1 MQSQTLARIAR
12 VLVYATAVVPLII
25 FAQYISPFHFGKA
38 IIFRSIIELLVVV
51 YGMLVIVDRSYAPRM
66 HGLTVAMLTFTAAFG
81 IATATSIVP
90 WASFWGSLER
100 MGGFF
105 SFLHFTAFALIVP
118 SVLRERAHWIFFLN
132 LLVAGGVL
140 SALYGFGQKLPV
152 CTPGS
157 SGICALSSWF
167 IGGGGRERI
176 FGTIGNAALFAGY
189 QISVVF
195 LALALWVRGQG
206 STWERRLYQAMIGLG
221 LLAVT
226 MTVVR
231 GSLLGV
237 GLGALLFT
245 AGMWWKFRETWSRNA
260 LIGVLGI
267 AAILG
272 LLISVPALKDSSI
285 AQGSRFMRRLTD
297 TSFDSYTAKTRFWAW
312 DAGLRGWQESP
323 KTMLLGWGPENFNIP
338 FAQHFNPQF
347 FRGYGSET
355 FFDRAHNMFV
365 EVLVTM
371 GLLGLGSYVAL
382 FATLFW
388 ALYHISQRDDAS
400 WRMAWALGSGTVA
413 YMIHNAFIFDTTANW
428 LLFFAIFSF
437 VAWERFG
444 QGATAPQRLIAA
456 RWVAP
461 AIGVA
466 LSIIA
471 CIFIWTTAVIP
482 ARANRA
488 ITWGIVYGWNN
499 DFPRAVSSFKEG
511 IEKNTIGLYEY
522 RHRFAQF
529 LLDDVSRFAPL
540 GVQFTDAMQYAIAE
554 VEKNKIKN
562 PHDYLP
568 LLYLSRL
575 YVTLGKDDPASA
587 WNDKALENATA
598 ALKLSE
604 TFVRTYYEIGQAYLN
619 KNDYETGVAWFKK
632 AAKLNPEV
640 AVSYWYVGAVE
651 LERNNKAVAMDYFE
665 EAFDRGYVGTEVDYN
680 RVVPLYNEFN
690 NYTRLVQI
698 FEELVKIQPADAQ
711 YRVSLS
717 AAYASAG
724 RIDDALQ
731 AAREAVKINPEL
743 IDEARMFARSLG
755 REL

>member
-1 MQSQTLARIAR
+1 MKTPLLAKISR
-12 VLVYATAVVPLII
+12 VLIYLTALVPLII

-38 IIFRSIIELLVVV
+38 IVFRSIIELLVVV
-51 YGMLVIVDRSYAPRM
+51 YGMLVITDRSYAPRM
-66 HGLTVAMLTFTAAFG
+66 HGLTWAILAFTAAFG
-81 IATATSIVP
+81 IATATSVVP

-105 SFLHFTAFALIVP
+105 SFLHFTAFVLIVP
-118 SVLRERAHWIFFLN
+118 AVLRERAHWTFFLN
-132 LLVAGGVL
+132 LLIAGGML
-140 SALYGFGQKLPV
+140 SALYGFGQKLPM
-152 CTPGS
+152 CTPGA

-189 QISVVF
+189 QISMVS
-195 LALALWVRGQG
+195 LALALFVRGQG
-206 STWERRLYQAMIGLG
+206 AVWERRLYQAMVGLG
-221 LLAVT
+221 LLAIT

-237 GLGALLFT
+237 GVATLMFT
-245 AGMWWKFRETWSRNA
+245 AGMWWKFRETWSRN
-260 LIGVLGI
+260 I
-267 AAILG
+267 
-272 LLISVPALKDSSI
+272 LISVLSLATLLGFLIFVPALKDSSL

-312 DAGLRGWQESP
+312 DAGIQGWQESP
-323 KTMLLGWGPENFNIP
+323 KTIMLGWGPENFNIP

-371 GLLGLGSYVAL
+371 GLLGFGSYIAL

-388 ALYHISQRDDAS
+388 ALYYISQRDDAS

-413 YMIHNAFIFDTTANW
+413 YMIHSAFIFDTTVNW
-428 LLFFAIFSF
+428 LLFFIIFSF

-444 QGATAPQRLIAA
+444 SSLIVPRRLFAAHWAAPTA
-456 RWVAP
+456 
-461 AIGVA
+461 GVL

-471 CIFIWTTAVIP
+471 CALVWTTAIVP
-482 ARANRA
+482 AKANRA
-488 ITWGIVYGWNN
+488 ITWGIVYGWND

-511 IEKNTIGLYEY
+511 IGYDTIGLYEY

-529 LLDDVSRFAPL
+529 LLDNVSRFSPL
-540 GVQFTDAMQYAIAE
+540 GTQFTDAMLYAVTE

-562 PHDYLP
+562 KHDYLP

-575 YVTLGKDDPASA
+575 YVTLGKDDPASP
-587 WNDKALENATA
+587 WNDKAIENATA
-598 ALKLSE
+598 ALELSE

-632 AAKLNPEV
+632 AAELNPDV

-651 LERNNKAVAMDYFE
+651 LERGNKNVALEYFE
-665 EAFDRGYVGTEVDYN
+665 EAFNHGYVGAELDYN
-680 RVVPLYNEFN
+680 RVVPLYNEFK
-690 NYTRLVQI
+690 NYDRLVQI
-698 FEELVKIQPADAQ
+698 FEELVKLQPTDAQ

-731 AAREAVKINPEL
+731 AAREAVKLNPEL
-743 IDEARMFARSLG
+743 IDEARAFARSLG

>member
-1 MQSQTLARIAR
+1 MNASFLAKVVRI
-12 VLVYATAVVPLII
+12 LIYATAIVPLII

-38 IIFRSIIELLVVV
+38 VIFRPLIEILIAV
-51 YGMLVIVDRSYAPRM
+51 YVPLAIVDASYRPRM
-66 HGLTVAMLTFTAAFG
+66 HAFTWAMLAFTAVFG

-105 SFLHFTAFALIVP
+105 SFLHFAAFVLIV
-118 SVLRERAHWIFFLN
+118 SAVLRERAHWTFFLN
-132 LLVAGGVL
+132 LLVAGGIL
-140 SALYGFGQKLPV
+140 SAFYGFGQKLPV

-189 QISVVF
+189 QISVVS
-195 LALALWVRGQG
+195 LALALWVRGG
-206 STWERRLYQAMIGLG
+206 AKLWEERLYKAMVVLG
-221 LLAVT
+221 TLAVV

-231 GSLLGV
+231 GSLLGI
-237 GLGALLFT
+237 GIGAFLFT
-245 AGMWWKFRETWSRNA
+245 AGMWWKFRERWSRNA
-260 LIGVLGI
+260 LASVSVI
-267 AAILG
+267 ALLTG
-272 LLISVPALKDSSI
+272 LLISVPALKDSALVQS
-285 AQGSRFMRRLTD
+285 SRFMRRLTD

-312 DAGLRGWQESP
+312 EAGITGWKESP
-323 KTMLLGWGPENFNIP
+323 KTIMLGWGPENFNIP

-371 GLLGLGSYVAL
+371 GLVGLGSYLAL

-388 ALYHISQRDDAS
+388 ALYRIAQRDDAS
-400 WRMAWALGSGTVA
+400 WKMAWALGSGTVA

-444 QGATAPQRLIAA
+444 VGAVESKPANASWAAP
-456 RWVAP
+456 VA
-461 AIGVA
+461 GV
-466 LSIIA
+466 LLGIIA
-471 CIFIWTTAVIP
+471 CVLIWNTAVIP
-482 ARANRA
+482 AKANRA
-488 ITWGIVYGWNN
+488 ITWGIVYGWND
-499 DFPRAVSSFKEG
+499 DFPTAVSEFKKG
-511 IEKNTIGLYEY
+511 IAYNTHGVYEY

-529 LLDDVSRFAPL
+529 LLDNVSRYAPL
-540 GVQFTDAMQYAIAE
+540 GVPFTDAMIYATEA
-554 VEKNKIKN
+554 VEENKIKN

-568 LLYLSRL
+568 YLYLSRL
-575 YVTLGKDDPASA
+575 YVTLGKEDPLSP
-587 WNDKALENATA
+587 WNDKALESAKA
-598 ALKLSE
+598 ALTLSE
-604 TFVRTYYEIGQAYLN
+604 TFIRTYYEIGQAYIN
-619 KNDYETGVAWFKK
+619 KNDFEAGVSWFKK
-632 AAKLNPEV
+632 AAELNPDV

-651 LERNNKAVAMDYFE
+651 LERNNKQVAMDYFE
-665 EAFDRGYVGTEVDYN
+665 EAFNRGYVGTELDYN
-680 RVVPLYNEFN
+680 RVVPLYSEFK
-690 NYTRLVQI
+690 NYDRLVQI
-698 FEELVKIQPADAQ
+698 FEELVKIQPTDAQ

-743 IDEARMFARSLG
+743 IDEARAFARSLG